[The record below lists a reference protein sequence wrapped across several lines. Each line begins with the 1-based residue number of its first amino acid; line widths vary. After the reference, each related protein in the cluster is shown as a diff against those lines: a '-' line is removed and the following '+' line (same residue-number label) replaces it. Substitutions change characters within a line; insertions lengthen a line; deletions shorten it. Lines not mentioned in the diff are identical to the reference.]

1 MTEPVF
7 QVDQKI
13 TPLYTSGYAITM
25 GKEYTVLKYEPAV
38 RDAEFTWPPYV
49 HFVNDFGKKCVAHAA
64 RFTEVIH
71 D

>member
-13 TPLYTSGYAITM
+13 TPLYTSDYAITM
-25 GKEYTVLKYEPAV
+25 GKEYTVLKYEPQFADV
-38 RDAEFTWPPYV
+38 NFTWPPYV
-49 HFVNDFGKKCVAHAA
+49 HFVDDFGKKCVAHAR
-64 RFTEVIH
+64 RFKEITC

>member
-25 GKEYTVLKYEPAV
+25 GKEYTVLNYEPQSA
-38 RDAEFTWPPYV
+38 DDNFIWPPYV
-49 HFVNDFGKKCVAHAA
+49 LFVDDFGKKCATHAA

>member
-25 GKEYTVLKYEPAV
+25 GKEYTVLKYVPQFADV
-38 RDAEFTWPPYV
+38 NFTWPPYV
-49 HFVNDFGKKCVAHAA
+49 HFVDDSGKKCVAHAA
-64 RFTEVIH
+64 RFEEISH